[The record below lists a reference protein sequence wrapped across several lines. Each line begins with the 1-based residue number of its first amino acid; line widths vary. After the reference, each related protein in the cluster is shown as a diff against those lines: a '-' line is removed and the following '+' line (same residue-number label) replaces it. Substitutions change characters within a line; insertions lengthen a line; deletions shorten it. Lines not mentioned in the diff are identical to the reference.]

1 MTITLVAESPRPT
14 RRKRR
19 WVSWTFAGFFVAWA
33 FVRLFGL
40 EVGSLVTQLMTLT
53 PYGAAAALVVALL
66 IWRRNRTAAI
76 ATLVAC
82 AVLAILVLPRA
93 DGTPVGA
100 GKPFRV
106 LSLNMFG
113 RADPASVVA
122 LVRKYH
128 PDVLSALELT
138 PAQVDRLDA
147 AGLKDLMPYRVLEP
161 DYGATGSGLYSA
173 LPTTPL
179 TGLFTPIGHNMP
191 AATVTMSDGRPVQV
205 VAIHP
210 NPPLGSMTSEW
221 NASLAALPSAS
232 KDVLR
237 VLAGDFNASLDHR
250 AFRDLLSRGYLDAAD
265 RAGKAL
271 IPTWPNGRRLP
282 PMITIDH
289 ILADSRAGVASVEI
303 LDVPSTD
310 HRAIFADLRL

>member
-1 MTITLVAESPRPT
+1 MTITVVAERPPGT

-19 WVSWTFAGFFVAWA
+19 WVSWTLAGFFVAWA
-33 FVRLFGL
+33 IVRLFGI

-53 PYGAAAALVVALL
+53 PYGAAGALVVALL
-66 IWRRNRTAAI
+66 VWRRNRPAAI
-76 ATLVAC
+76 AALVAC
-82 AVLAILVLPRA
+82 AVLAVLVLPRA
-93 DGTPVGA
+93 TGVPVGQ

-113 RADPASVVA
+113 RADPDTVVA

-161 DYGATGSGLYSA
+161 DYGATGSGLYAA
-173 LPTTPL
+173 LPMTPL

-191 AATVTMSDGRPVQV
+191 AATVTLPDGRPVQV
-205 VAIHP
+205 VAVHP

-271 IPTWPNGRRLP
+271 TPTWPNGRRLP

-303 LDVPSTD
+303 LDVPGTD
-310 HRAIFADLRL
+310 HRAIYTDLRL